1 MDGILALLLQR
12 LRLGD
17 RADGEAALQLLR
29 EPLAPV
35 NRLDDVRFRR
45 TVIITIVVVFV
56 FVHCVVVQ
64 TQTDRGSSCI
74 MWPPHMPSKNVPID
88 VVGVN
93 VGGK

>member
-64 TQTDRGSSCI
+64 IHRQTDRGSSCI
-74 MWPPHMPSKNVPID
+74 MWPPHMPSQRTSQLTSSSE
-88 VVGVN
+88 
-93 VGGK
+93 